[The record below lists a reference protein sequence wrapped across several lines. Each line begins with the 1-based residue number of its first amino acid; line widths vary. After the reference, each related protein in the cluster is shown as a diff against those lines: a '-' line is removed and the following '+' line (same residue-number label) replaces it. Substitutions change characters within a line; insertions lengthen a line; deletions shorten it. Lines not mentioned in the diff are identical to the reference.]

1 MDSHL
6 NQRRKR
12 HGLVVLIASLIACTS
27 GVAAQTAQA
36 RFYCLSLRFQQGTA
50 QGGLYTL
57 DLSTVDPPGPPNGE
71 LAPNYGEPITHFSGF
86 RLYDL
91 AWETT
96 AEGFIEIDVP
106 LSKDENQNG
115 FADFFEVSQS
125 VSGTTAGSFKIPN
138 VEVGSVRATWSRAAG
153 AKDGTCVIQ
162 MTGSLG
168 SYLPFTHTF
177 ELLEYTGPL
186 SYTPGTNR
194 VTGTV
199 DLRQTGA
206 PQNWFVGPV
215 EFAKSAADPYNQLE
229 LQAGAW
235 TNALSEWLPF
245 FKDDSYQREVQWP
258 TNYFGFLEF
267 DDGDLST
274 PEWDF
279 YDWALS
285 IDDVNDADQDGV
297 PDFSDDPGLTPPRA
311 PAVGVSLTASSVVL
325 SISGTVGRVHEIQ
338 EATSLSL
345 KDWKPV
351 QSVTLGSD
359 PQTVSLT
366 RPATGEKF
374 WRVRVVP

>member
-6 NQRRKR
+6 NQRRKSR
-12 HGLVVLIASLIACTS
+12 GLVVLIASLIACTA
-27 GVAAQTAQA
+27 GAAAQTAQT
-36 RFYCLSLRFQQGTA
+36 RFYCLSLRFQQGTD
-50 QGGLYTL
+50 QSGLFTL
-57 DLSTVDPPGPPNGE
+57 DLSTVDSPGLANGE
-71 LAPNYGEPITHFSGF
+71 LAPTYDQPTHFSGF
-86 RLYDL
+86 RLYDG

-96 AEGFIEIDVP
+96 VEGWIEVNVP
-106 LSKDENQNG
+106 LSKDDNQNG

-125 VSGTTAGSFKIPN
+125 VSGTTSGSYLIPGVEAGTA
-138 VEVGSVRATWSRAAG
+138 RATWSRAGG
-153 AKDGTCVIQ
+153 AREGTCVIQ
-162 MTGSLG
+162 MTGSTGPL
-168 SYLPFTHTF
+168 SPFTHTF

-186 SYTPGTNR
+186 SYAPGTNQ

-206 PQNWFVGPV
+206 PQNRFVGPIA
-215 EFAKSAADPYNQLE
+215 FAKSAADPYNRLE
-229 LQAGAW
+229 LQAGGW
-235 TNALSEWLPF
+235 TNALGERLTF
-245 FKDDSYQREVQWP
+245 LKDSYLREIKWP

-274 PEWDF
+274 PELDF

-297 PDFSDDPGLTPPRA
+297 PDFSDDPGAAPPRA
-311 PAVGVSLTASSVVL
+311 PTVGVSLTASAVVL

-366 RPATGEKF
+366 RPAAGEKF